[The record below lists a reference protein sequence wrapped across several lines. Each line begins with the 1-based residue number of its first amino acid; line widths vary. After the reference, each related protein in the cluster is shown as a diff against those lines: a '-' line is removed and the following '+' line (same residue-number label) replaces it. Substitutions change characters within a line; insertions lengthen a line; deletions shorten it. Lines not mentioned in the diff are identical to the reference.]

1 MKKTLK
7 AMGTH
12 SKLIVVTVG
21 LADVTSKETQE
32 SILKSLRTQVP
43 EPLLKEGAVYHL
55 RGAIDYRKLSFTH
68 KTMMTLL
75 YQKAKNL
82 PEEKKSSDTKAFLET
97 FNSHVDFV
105 DFSSLAPIVKAIS

>member
-1 MKKTLK
+1 
-7 AMGTH
+7 
-12 SKLIVVTVG
+12 
-21 LADVTSKETQE
+21 
-32 SILKSLRTQVP
+32 
-43 EPLLKEGAVYHL
+43 
-55 RGAIDYRKLSFTH
+55 
-68 KTMMTLL
+68 MMTLL